1 MRGYYLSRGIW
12 GILSLLSVCLS
23 VRGASPLKLLN
34 GFGRN
39 FAQGRRSVETEDAEN
54 VLWGD
59 TLVCIFCCLFRCN
72 FCYHFWWIKIFK
84 GVWVRLRYGY
94 FTVTLPKCCMYLSWL
109 SSNIHC
115 KLLMTLST
123 RLRYLI
129 DTYYFTALDRQCC
142 RQLQLFHRQLQLF
155 HRQLQL
161 FHRLSLSAVVFF
173 CRFCPDIASRL
184 LCRAESYL
192 LNYFDVCICFFCA
205 DAVSICVCHVCV
217 INCLLTHS
225 LTYLLAYLLT
235 YLLTDWLTYLL
246 AYLLT
251 YWLTDWLTY
260 WCRVKLTWDS
270 FQTISTVM
278 PFFTTAQLSVYS
290 VCQKTPPFVF
300 LHK

>member
-1 MRGYYLSRGIW
+1 M
-12 GILSLLSVCLS
+12 
-23 VRGASPLKLLN
+23 
-34 GFGRN
+34 
-39 FAQGRRSVETEDAEN
+39 
-54 VLWGD
+54 
-59 TLVCIFCCLFRCN
+59 
-72 FCYHFWWIKIFK
+72 FK

-161 FHRLSLSAVVFF
+161 FHRQLQLFHRQLQLFHRQLPLFHRLSFQLSCFF

-192 LNYFDVCICFFCA
+192 LNYFGVCICFF
-205 DAVSICVCHVCV
+205 V
-217 INCLLTHS
+217 LML
-225 LTYLLAYLLT
+225 
-235 YLLTDWLTYLL
+235 
-246 AYLLT
+246 
-251 YWLTDWLTY
+251 
-260 WCRVKLTWDS
+260 
-270 FQTISTVM
+270 
-278 PFFTTAQLSVYS
+278 
-290 VCQKTPPFVF
+290 
-300 LHK
+300 

>member
-1 MRGYYLSRGIW
+1 
-12 GILSLLSVCLS
+12 
-23 VRGASPLKLLN
+23 
-34 GFGRN
+34 
-39 FAQGRRSVETEDAEN
+39 
-54 VLWGD
+54 
-59 TLVCIFCCLFRCN
+59 
-72 FCYHFWWIKIFK
+72 
-84 GVWVRLRYGY
+84 
-94 FTVTLPKCCMYLSWL
+94 MYLSWL

-161 FHRLSLSAVVFF
+161 FHRQLQLFHRQLQLFHRQLPLFHRLSFQLSCFF

-217 INCLLTHS
+217 INCLFTHS
-225 LTYLLAYLLT
+225 LTYLLT
-235 YLLTDWLTYLL
+235 YLLTD
-246 AYLLT
+246 
-251 YWLTDWLTY
+251 
-260 WCRVKLTWDS
+260 
-270 FQTISTVM
+270 
-278 PFFTTAQLSVYS
+278 
-290 VCQKTPPFVF
+290 
-300 LHK
+300 